1 PRWRS
6 ASLRFTRRLRSL
18 LASQAVMPNTDHRTP
33 KLRKGTSLVEVLVV
47 IVIFLVGILAI
58 AQIFPGGFRI
68 LANTRAI
75 SIGSALAESE
85 LNRAQTSGQMPE
97 MVIPVLYQAVSGQTV
112 VIADPNRTEDD
123 LGPQGQ
129 SISLVTD
136 SNGITHWD
144 VFDSNNN
151 DLGPWAYVSGANNV
165 RRIIGEGR
173 VVPPPRVIGS
183 DRGGLFLLEFA
194 PIVYNTNA
202 AYLNLFVYGNDM
214 ERTMGNPEPVVQ
226 GTVVL
231 HSAITSTHPSPPI
244 LCSTFRRIQAAPI
257 T

>member
-1 PRWRS
+1 
-6 ASLRFTRRLRSL
+6 
-18 LASQAVMPNTDHRTP
+18 MPNTDYRIP
-33 KLRKGTSLVEVLVV
+33 KLRSGTSLVEVLVV

-85 LNRAQTSGQMPE
+85 LNRVQTSGQMPE
-97 MVIPVLYQAVSGQTV
+97 MVIPVLYQSVSGQTA

-123 LGPQGQ
+123 LGPEGQ
-129 SISLVTD
+129 AIDQDGYVYDT
-136 SNGITHWD
+136 NG
-144 VFDSNNN
+144 NN
-151 DLGPWAYVSGANNV
+151 LGRWPYLSGSNNV

-173 VVPPPRVIGS
+173 VVPPPRAIGS
-183 DRGGLFLLEFA
+183 DRVVLFLLEFA

-202 AYLNLFVYGNDM
+202 AYINLFVYGNDM

-231 HSAITSTHPSPPI
+231 SFRYSLDISKPSDPVLYIPQDP
-244 LCSTFRRIQAAPI
+244 SR
-257 T
+257 